1 VPASHAAAL
10 RLLLTHSAG
19 NVITT
24 QGVLEVFGDTDPWF
38 NLKKPALMKK
48 ILAHELVRLVKFRF
62 RCCTLFNVFL

>member
-1 VPASHAAAL
+1 MTTSHAAAL

-24 QGVLEVFGDTDPWF
+24 QGVSEVFGGTDPWF
-38 NLKKPALMKK
+38 NLKKPAL
-48 ILAHELVRLVKFRF
+48 IQTIGAHQLVRLDKFCL